1 MTEEEKETLVKTL
14 KDHGLDGM
22 ECHYSTHTPLQTEH
36 YLLLAKRYGLQVS
49 GGSDMHWEDGAR
61 TIGAPVFEIS
71 EEFLAYL
78 QGKAS
83 R

>member
-1 MTEEEKETLVKTL
+1 MIHTL
-14 KDHGLDGM
+14 KDHGLDGI
-22 ECHYSTHTPLQTEH
+22 ECHYSTHTVSQTER
-36 YLLLAKRYGLQVS
+36 YLALAQKYDLKVS

-61 TIGAPVFEIS
+61 MIGSPVFMIT

-78 QGKAS
+78 QGKN